1 MTDGR
6 HRSYVRME
14 EMIGKF
20 PEGRV
25 SQDPEEP
32 GDGAR
37 IALDEDDLYGREE
50 PKEESLQFIVFRVA
64 REWYGVDIR
73 KVKEVIKTD
82 RITYLPSSPEHIAGI
97 VNLRGNILSV
107 LDLRVI
113 LRLDRGTTGEK
124 IMKIIAIES
133 GFLETG
139 FLVDE
144 VVDSIEVPVKKI
156 EPPLLTIPS
165 EGEKYI
171 EGQCRVDG
179 RLIAFLNVEKILE
192 KKA

>member
-1 MTDGR
+1 
-6 HRSYVRME
+6 
-14 EMIGKF
+14 MIGKLSG
-20 PEGRV
+20 GRE
-25 SQDPEEP
+25 SQAPEEP

-37 IALDEDDLYGREE
+37 IALDEDDLYGRAE

-64 REWYGVDIR
+64 REWYGVDIT

-82 RITYLPSSPEHIAGI
+82 RITYLPSSPGHIAGI

-107 LDLRVI
+107 LDLRAI
-113 LRLDRGTTGEK
+113 LRLDREAPGEK
-124 IMKIIAIES
+124 MKIIAIES
-133 GFLETG
+133 GFLKAG

-144 VVDSIEVPVKKI
+144 VVDSIEVPVRKI

-171 EGQCRVDG
+171 EGQCRVGD

-192 KKA
+192 KKS

>member
-1 MTDGR
+1 
-6 HRSYVRME
+6 
-14 EMIGKF
+14 MIGNALRKW
-20 PEGRV
+20 E
-25 SQDPEEP
+25 SQAPEET

-64 REWYGVDIR
+64 REWYGVDIT

-107 LDLRVI
+107 MDLRVI
-113 LRLDRGTTGEK
+113 LRLDHEAPGERK
-124 IMKIIAIES
+124 KIIAIES

-144 VVDSIEVPVKKI
+144 VVDSIEVPVRKI

-171 EGQCRVDG
+171 EGQCRVND
-179 RLIAFLNVEKILE
+179 RLVAFLNVDKILE
-192 KKA
+192 KKS